1 VLFIKIIAKMEL
13 TKTLTDEELVVL
25 ITQDD
30 VKAFQLLYNRYW
42 KRMLAKACS
51 QLQSHTA
58 AEEVVQDAFINFW
71 KRRHK
76 IELKYRFHTYIA
88 SVVKYEVMAQLAKK
102 SKQHLYID
110 DLSLPV
116 IQDHST
122 QHWLDFDELKLQ
134 MDNLIHTLPSK
145 CQLVF
150 KLSREHGLSDKQ
162 ISENLEISRK
172 TVEAHIS
179 KALRTLRL
187 SINNFLTLAPFFF
200 AGALLL
206 IK

>member
-1 VLFIKIIAKMEL
+1 MEL
-13 TKTLTDEELVVL
+13 TKALTDEELVVL
-25 ITQDD
+25 IAQDN
-30 VKAFQLLYNRYW
+30 VKAFQILYNRYW
-42 KRMLAKACS
+42 KKMLAKAHA
-51 QLQSHTA
+51 QLQSNTI

-76 IELKYRFHTYIA
+76 IELKYSFHTYIA
-88 SVVKYEVMAQLAKK
+88 SVVKYEVMTQLAKK
-102 SKQHLYID
+102 NKEHLYMD

-116 IQDHST
+116 VEDHST

-134 MDNLIHTLPSK
+134 MDNLIHLLPDK

-162 ISENLEISRK
+162 ISENLAISRK

-187 SINNFLTLAPFFF
+187 SINNFLVFAPIFF
-200 AGALLL
+200 AGAAFLS
-206 IK
+206 K

>member
-1 VLFIKIIAKMEL
+1 MEL
-13 TKTLTDEELVVL
+13 YKTLTDEELVVL
-25 ITQDD
+25 ITKDNAQ
-30 VKAFQLLYNRYW
+30 AFRLLYNRYW
-42 KRMLAKACS
+42 KRMLAKAYT
-51 QLQSHTA
+51 QLQSYTL

-102 SKQHLYID
+102 NRQHLYID
-110 DLSLPV
+110 DLSIPA

-122 QHWLDFDELKLQ
+122 QNWLDFDELKSQ
-134 MDNLIHTLPSK
+134 IDGLIHTLPSK

-150 KLSREHGLSDKQ
+150 KLSREQGLSDKQ

-179 KALRTLRL
+179 KALKTLRL
-187 SINNFLTLAPFFF
+187 SINNFLTTLPFFL

-206 IK
+206 F

>member
-1 VLFIKIIAKMEL
+1 MEL
-13 TKTLTDEELVVL
+13 TKALTDEELVVL
-25 ITQDD
+25 ITQDN

-42 KRMLAKACS
+42 KKMLAKAYT
-51 QLQSHTA
+51 QLQSYTI

-88 SVVKYEVMAQLAKK
+88 SVVKYEVMTQLAKK
-102 SKQHLYID
+102 NREHLYMD

-116 IQDHST
+116 VEDHST

-134 MDNLIHTLPSK
+134 MDNLIHTLPVK

-150 KLSREHGLSDKQ
+150 KLSREQGLSDKQ

>member
-1 VLFIKIIAKMEL
+1 MEL
-13 TKTLTDEELVVL
+13 SKTLTDEELVVL
-25 ITQDD
+25 ITKDN
-30 VKAFQLLYNRYW
+30 VKAFRLLYNRYW
-42 KRMLAKACS
+42 KKMLAKAYT
-51 QLQSHTA
+51 QLQSYTI

-76 IELKYRFHTYIA
+76 IDLKYRFNTYIS

-110 DLSLPV
+110 DLTIPA
-116 IQDHST
+116 IEDHST
-122 QHWLDFDELKLQ
+122 QNWLDFDELKLQ
-134 MDNLIHTLPSK
+134 VDMMIQTLPDK

-150 KLSREHGLSDKQ
+150 KLSREQGLTDKQ

-179 KALRTLRL
+179 KALKTLRL
-187 SINNFLTLAPFFF
+187 SLNNFFTL
-200 AGALLL
+200 
-206 IK
+206 

>member
-1 VLFIKIIAKMEL
+1 MEL
-13 TKTLTDEELVVL
+13 AKALTDEELVVL
-25 ITQDD
+25 ITQDN

-42 KRMLAKACS
+42 KKMLAKAYT
-51 QLQSHTA
+51 QLQSHTI

-76 IELKYRFHTYIA
+76 IELKYSFHTYIA
-88 SVVKYEVMAQLAKK
+88 SVVKYEVMTQLAKK
-102 SKQHLYID
+102 NKEHLYMD

-116 IQDHST
+116 VEDHST
-122 QHWLDFDELKLQ
+122 QHWLDFDEFKLQ
-134 MDNLIHTLPSK
+134 MDNFIHLLPDK

-162 ISENLEISRK
+162 ISENLDISRK

-179 KALRTLRL
+179 KALKTLRL
-187 SINNFLTLAPFFF
+187 SINNFLVLAPFFF
-200 AGALLL
+200 AGAAFLS
-206 IK
+206 K

>member
-1 VLFIKIIAKMEL
+1 MEL

-42 KRMLAKACS
+42 KRMLAKAYS

-88 SVVKYEVMAQLAKK
+88 SVVKYEVMAHLAKK

-134 MDNLIHTLPSK
+134 MDNLIHALPSK